1 MADVMALLRGLGE
14 VVRKVFRTTR
24 GTRQV
29 LSERWLELLLGCLLL
44 LSWIQGVRLEK
55 WAGP

>member
-14 VVRKVFRTTR
+14 VVRKVFRTTP

-29 LSERWLELLLGCLLL
+29 LSERWPELLLGCLLL
-44 LSWIQGVRLEK
+44 LSWI
-55 WAGP
+55 